1 MSDQLALGEF
11 TIVKKKL
18 FGIFGAGG
26 CGRGV
31 MPVACEQYA
40 QEDIELV
47 FVDDKLA
54 GSQCNGHLVIDFN
67 TFTKFEGVDKR
78 IAVAIS
84 DSKVRSQVVA
94 RCKDADLPFF
104 QIRASQSVLM
114 NYSNIGE
121 GALISPFVTITSNVV
136 IGHYFHANLY
146 AYIEHDCIVGDFV
159 TFAPAA
165 KCNGNVHIG
174 DGVYVGSGAVI
185 KNGNSDRPLV
195 IGAGAIIGMGAV
207 VVKDVAPGVTV
218 VGNPARAIK
227 RR

>member
-1 MSDQLALGEF
+1 M
-11 TIVKKKL
+11 KNKL

-40 QEDIELV
+40 QEDIDLV

-54 GSQCNGHLVIDFN
+54 GSRCNGHLIIDFD
-67 TFTKFEGVDKR
+67 TFINYEAVDKR

-84 DSKVRSQVVA
+84 DPKIRSSVVG
-94 RCKDADLPFF
+94 RCENANLKFF
-104 QIRASQSVLM
+104 EIRASQSIIM
-114 NYSNIGE
+114 NYSNIGD
-121 GALISPFVTITSNVV
+121 GALISPFVTITNNIV
-136 IGHYFHANLY
+136 IGQHFHANLY
-146 AYIEHDCIVGDFV
+146 AYIEHDCIIGDFV

-174 DGVYVGSGAVI
+174 DGVYVGSGAII
-185 KNGNSDRPLV
+185 KHGNSDRPLI
-195 IGAGAIIGMGAV
+195 IGAEATIGMGAV
-207 VVKDVAPGVTV
+207 VVRDVPAGVTV
-218 VGNPARAIK
+218 VGNPACPIK